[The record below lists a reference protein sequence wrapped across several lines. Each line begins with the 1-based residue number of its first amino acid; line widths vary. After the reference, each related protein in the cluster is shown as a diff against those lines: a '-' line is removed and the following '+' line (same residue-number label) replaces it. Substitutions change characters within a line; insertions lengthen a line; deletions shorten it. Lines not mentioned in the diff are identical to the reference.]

1 MANFQFVM
9 VGRPVQLYK
18 LTLHAE
24 PRAFLHWQAG
34 SSQPGRGHLGP
45 ALSLGGRVCP
55 RSTKP
60 SISCFF
66 KGKLSNGLLISHVVI
81 LGELQQQISWSMDVA
96 PL

>member
-66 KGKLSNGLLISHVVI
+66 
-81 LGELQQQISWSMDVA
+81 
-96 PL
+96 